1 MIPETTGYPYI
12 LNLFLDVF
20 IERVSTLMPEKKTVL
35 QHASGKFYYKKT
47 IRFLNKYQISDGLRE
62 GKLFLLT
69 MRIVFDT
76 DIDGFQAL

>member
-1 MIPETTGYPYI
+1 MVPDITGYPYI

-20 IERVSTLMPEKKTVL
+20 IERISTLMPEKKTVL
-35 QHASGKFYYKKT
+35 QRALWKTYNKKT
-47 IRFLNKYQISDGLRE
+47 IRFLKKYQISDGLRE

-76 DIDGFQAL
+76 DINRFQAL